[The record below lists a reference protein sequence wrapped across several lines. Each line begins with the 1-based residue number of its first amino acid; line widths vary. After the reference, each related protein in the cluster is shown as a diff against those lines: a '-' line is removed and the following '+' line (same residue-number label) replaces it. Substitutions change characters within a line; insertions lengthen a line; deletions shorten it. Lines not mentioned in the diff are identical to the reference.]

1 MISTINNTASTIKT
15 PADAVA
21 QLKEGNFRFINN
33 MTINRDHLGQVEET
47 KNSQSPYAAILSCM
61 DSRTSTELIFDQG
74 IGDVFSVRIAGN
86 VVTDGVLGSLE
97 YATAVVGSKL
107 IVVMGHTNCGAIKGA
122 CDNVEM
128 GHLTSLLHHIQPAI
142 QMEHDI
148 KENRTSSNPKF
159 VETITRLNIEYSV
172 RQILERSSIIKEL
185 VDAGVLQVVPAIYNV
200 ATGKVTF
207 S

>member
-15 PADAVA
+15 PGDALA

-107 IVVMGHTNCGAIKGA
+107 IVVMGHTNCGAIRGA
-122 CDNVEM
+122 CDHVEM

-142 QMEHDI
+142 QMENTVS
-148 KENRTSSNPKF
+148 ENRTSSNPKF
-159 VETITRLNIEYSV
+159 VEAVARLNIEYSV
-172 RQILERSSIIKEL
+172 QQILQRSSIIKGL
-185 VDAGVLQVVPAIYNV
+185 VDIGVLQVVPAIYNV
-200 ATGKVTF
+200 ANGKVIF